1 MKYYCYNC
9 SETPCILEMKLLVTS
24 DPFMCPWCK
33 EERFSNWITEDEVEK
48 YLTKI
53 IKGEPYEA

>member
-9 SETPCILEMKLLVTS
+9 SETPCILEVKQLVTN
-24 DPFMCPWCK
+24 DPFMCPWTK
-33 EERFSNWITEDEVEK
+33 EEYFSNWMTEDEVEK